1 MNNAYEVVYDTK
13 TGERAAEWRVEKPDR
28 TATTYESR
36 EAAEAAMEKGDT
48 IAKRDMKAE
57 DVEALKSDGKD
68 TSHLEVR
75 HRVVFNPR
83 EFVKFESEREAHEY
97 RDRLAGD
104 SGHANMTTRTSNV
117 ESEHQM
123 VGRANVAYTSAEMRQ
138 WINRQEASPEYQR
151 MDPSEK
157 EDWAR
162 KLRVEAARV
171 TATAGRRTA
180 LMPRDY
186 TRGASTDLLK
196 GMIEYGGS
204 NARAIADL
212 TYRAD
217 IDKGLTDAEAY
228 VDKYR
233 NQSGGLGKDHRARD
247 DAMIEIK
254 KRLFEPPKVEGT
266 WAQGVRRA
274 LQVSMIS
281 HLADTA
287 YLIVNAIEP
296 WVFGASVTA
305 ARHGWA
311 GAYREQIEATRL
323 VDPTVLA
330 KQVWS
335 DLGEAWR
342 SEFGGANPYED
353 LLLRQVNS
361 PDNLRGDGVGL
372 DLMMKHMFN
381 KGLAAR
387 DVGMEV
393 ERIHDPSKN
402 ILFQGLDWMDGLFRA
417 ANTGIETQN
426 RATMAIANYRLEYNS
441 ALRDMGLPEPRSET
455 YKVDGVTHTRS
466 DYTFNQ
472 KAHDQ
477 AIRYAED
484 AIFKGAG
491 DYSQWNNPRYFNNP
505 MLRLATQ
512 FKKYPLRIAS
522 VYADAM
528 MGSLKGDP
536 EKMKQ
541 LAYMLIAQSVAA
553 GGMGLPIMS
562 PVAGLTNALYLLG
575 ATDGNYE
582 DLELWMR
589 KGLADR
595 IGVTATDLAMH
606 GAFRFSGADFSAKMS
621 QSSFIFRGSPASR
634 KPEDVVMSLM
644 KVAGGAPANVISK
657 GLGGI
662 QKLGEAA
669 GDVSAGATT
678 QGVVKGMEGVAGLMQ
693 IKALED
699 LMKMGGMMMGGVKGA
714 PSTQQPTLGQSFV
727 TGLGFTP
734 TSLADRRAAKA
745 AVNLEKKRDQE
756 WRTRW
761 VNRYRDARTPG
772 EETAIWAEVQKANQD
787 VAPELRIKFEDLWK
801 AKQRK
806 KREEA
811 RDETK
816 LGVKLSGRQKSFAD
830 TSRYFSVQ

>member
-1 MNNAYEVVYDTK
+1 MPK
-13 TGERAAEWRVEKPDR
+13 RRW
-28 TATTYESR
+28 S
-36 EAAEAAMEKGDT
+36 KGDT

-57 DVEALKSDGKD
+57 DVEALKSDGHD

-233 NQSGGLGKDHRARD
+233 NQSGGLGRDHRARD

-353 LLLRQVNS
+353 LLLKQVNG
-361 PDNLRGDGVGL
+361 PAIC
-372 DLMMKHMFN
+372 
-381 KGLAAR
+381 AA
-387 DVGMEV
+387 
-393 ERIHDPSKN
+393 
-402 ILFQGLDWMDGLFRA
+402 
-417 ANTGIETQN
+417 T
-426 RATMAIANYRLEYNS
+426 
-441 ALRDMGLPEPRSET
+441 
-455 YKVDGVTHTRS
+455 
-466 DYTFNQ
+466 
-472 KAHDQ
+472 
-477 AIRYAED
+477 
-484 AIFKGAG
+484 
-491 DYSQWNNPRYFNNP
+491 
-505 MLRLATQ
+505 
-512 FKKYPLRIAS
+512 
-522 VYADAM
+522 
-528 MGSLKGDP
+528 
-536 EKMKQ
+536 
-541 LAYMLIAQSVAA
+541 
-553 GGMGLPIMS
+553 
-562 PVAGLTNALYLLG
+562 
-575 ATDGNYE
+575 
-582 DLELWMR
+582 
-589 KGLADR
+589 
-595 IGVTATDLAMH
+595 
-606 GAFRFSGADFSAKMS
+606 
-621 QSSFIFRGSPASR
+621 
-634 KPEDVVMSLM
+634 
-644 KVAGGAPANVISK
+644 
-657 GLGGI
+657 
-662 QKLGEAA
+662 
-669 GDVSAGATT
+669 VSA
-678 QGVVKGMEGVAGLMQ
+678 
-693 IKALED
+693 
-699 LMKMGGMMMGGVKGA
+699 
-714 PSTQQPTLGQSFV
+714 STS
-727 TGLGFTP
+727 
-734 TSLADRRAAKA
+734 
-745 AVNLEKKRDQE
+745 
-756 WRTRW
+756 
-761 VNRYRDARTPG
+761 
-772 EETAIWAEVQKANQD
+772 
-787 VAPELRIKFEDLWK
+787 
-801 AKQRK
+801 
-806 KREEA
+806 
-811 RDETK
+811 
-816 LGVKLSGRQKSFAD
+816 
-830 TSRYFSVQ
+830 